1 MHGPSGPD
9 IGMASILL
17 SIIAI
22 GLAVVGIAS
31 GGGSSSPTRLTL
43 NFASSGA
50 PSKYSLDADPTVVN
64 GLANTIIRQGQFPNL
79 NGYLLVF
86 YVWCDTTVSGGS
98 LILQQTGGTGWSY
111 TFACGTGQSSAGDPG
126 STSSLFSQN
135 IAGAN
140 QYDIVY
146 SNTNALADTMQGGF
160 VISSTGTEVQ
170 TEVPTT
176 GGLYVVNT
184 FQIAAGQS
192 VHVWYETGL
201 AVGCSS
207 GTLVCYIGVLE
218 VSGGRSCKL
227 DLSGGLFTASG
238 TPDATVEVCTMGPVI
253 GGGQQNFRVDVSNG
267 DTAPHQISGFFLI
280 SIY

>member
-126 STSSLFSQN
+126 STTSLFSQN
-135 IAGAN
+135 IANAN

-146 SNTNALADTMQGGF
+146 SNTNALADTIQGGF
-160 VISSTGTEVQ
+160 VVSSTFTETQAQVPGGSVYILTLFQVQ
-170 TEVPTT
+170 
-176 GGLYVVNT
+176 L
-184 FQIAAGQS
+184 GQT
-192 VHVWYETGL
+192 VHVWYETGG
-201 AVGCSS
+201 ATSCTA
-207 GTLVCYIGVLE
+207 GTLVCYIGIIE
-218 VSGGRSCKL
+218 VSGGRNCKL
-227 DLSGGLFTASG
+227 DLSGGSTTSSG
-238 TPDATVEVCTMGPVI
+238 TPDSATEVCTMTPSISGL
-253 GGGQQNFRVDVSNG
+253 QLSFRVVVVNSDTTARQING
-267 DTAPHQISGFFLI
+267 L
-280 SIY
+280 